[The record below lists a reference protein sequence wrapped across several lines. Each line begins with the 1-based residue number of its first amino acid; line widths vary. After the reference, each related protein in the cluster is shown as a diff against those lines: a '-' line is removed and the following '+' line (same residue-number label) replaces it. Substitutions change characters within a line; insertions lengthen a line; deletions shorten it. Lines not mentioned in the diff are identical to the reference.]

1 MPWTAIRRPSPG
13 GSRPVRTHH
22 GLASVVSRQA
32 GMCVFIGLLA
42 VAACSS
48 DPATVEAVA
57 STTTPPPNNS
67 AATGAPSPETALP
80 GRPVWSRKPYEPGEL
95 RVMMLALFRGP
106 VRFEEPGCL
115 VFTLDS
121 EGDVS
126 LFMPPN
132 TFYDDDRGVVVVDGH
147 DLGLGDWEIGG
158 GLVGVG
164 ATAGISAQRPGDMC
178 ADLGPIIVVGD
189 VIPCCSDL
197 F

>member
-1 MPWTAIRRPSPG
+1 
-13 GSRPVRTHH
+13 
-22 GLASVVSRQA
+22 
-32 GMCVFIGLLA
+32 MCVFITMLA
-42 VAACSS
+42 VAACSN
-48 DPATVEAVA
+48 DPAIVETVA
-57 STTTPPPNNS
+57 STPSTTASSSTMTPPPNTS
-67 AATGAPSPETALP
+67 PTAGASSPETALP
-80 GRPVWSRKPYEPGEL
+80 GRSVWSRSPYEPGEL
-95 RVMMLALFRGP
+95 RVSMLALFRGP

-115 VFTLDS
+115 VVTLDS

-147 DLGLGDWEIGG
+147 DLVLGDWEIGG
-158 GLVGVG
+158 GLVEVA

-178 ADLGPIIVVGD
+178 ADRGQIIVVGD